1 MLQAVDAGCWCCVCL
16 EADAT
21 LVQCLW
27 AAGVCVHP
35 APRLWL
41 PAQAAAAPRQQEMRA
56 CVRGKRRCASV
67 VVLNSGLGL
76 FFLPDQKFIVALNQA
91 AHKAF

>member
-1 MLQAVDAGCWCCVCL
+1 MLGAGAVCVWSL
-16 EADAT
+16 MPRW
-21 LVQCLW
+21 CLW
-27 AAGVCVHP
+27 TAGVCVHP

-41 PAQAAAAPRQQEMRA
+41 PAQAAAVPRQQEMCA
-56 CVRGKRRCASV
+56 CVRGKRRCASVVV

-76 FFLPDQKFIVALNQA
+76 FFLPDKMFIVALNQT